1 MDSMMTCQLASWQR
15 LSDPGL
21 SKLSASSVGSKDALG
36 TSKFGQHAAWADGWL
51 VCSRLGV
58 ARAGMTKGEPAAAV
72 FVPGDESL
80 PGMDVIRA
88 FGAVDYF
95 IQVLWRGR

>member
-58 ARAGMTKGEPAAAV
+58 ARAGMTKGEPAAAEGEKAREKPK
-72 FVPGDESL
+72 FGTADRRPGAAQACRDGT
-80 PGMDVIRA
+80 PG
-88 FGAVDYF
+88 
-95 IQVLWRGR
+95 